1 MFGLVLNQRTVECI
15 RAEKPMAPVISRK
28 ERIVACPQHIN
39 RSRVTRKMV
48 ALSLPGMTYA
58 LMFARLNRGAYLL
71 ADTKAREDFS
81 KEIMRGDRAH
91 DLTQKLMGHPAIFC
105 NQLCSDFTAETL
117 LGLHQ
122 QFSSLL

>member
-58 LMFARLNRGAYLL
+58 LMFVRLNRGAYLL
-71 ADTKAREDFS
+71 ADTKAREDS
-81 KEIMRGDRAH
+81 AKQVVASEGARNLAQRVLRG
-91 DLTQKLMGHPAIFC
+91 
-105 NQLCSDFTAETL
+105 S
-117 LGLHQ
+117 
-122 QFSSLL
+122 